1 MPLDTQ
7 ERVWRDP
14 QSYLSFLKNSKHII
28 IDGKIEHF
36 ISFLKVS
43 CIVGHRRKITVRQ
56 KLNTLVNYI
65 QFWLFWLKTNKGSID
80 FFFFSLFDLN
90 GFSFPLLDILKL

>member
-14 QSYLSFLKNSKHII
+14 QSYLSFLNNSKHII

-36 ISFLKVS
+36 ISFLKS
-43 CIVGHRRKITVRQ
+43 LLYSWTQ
-56 KLNTLVNYI
+56 KVNYSETEI
-65 QFWLFWLKTNKGSID
+65 
-80 FFFFSLFDLN
+80 
-90 GFSFPLLDILKL
+90 